1 MPLPNLWWFMFYQ
14 FLLVLLVHLQIE
26 DALQM

>member
-1 MPLPNLWWFMFYQ
+1 MPLPNLWWFMSYQ